1 MLSSIFAVLRNI
13 PALEGVDDSVLQRIS
28 SEGKTEK
35 HQKDEFVFQQGDPG
49 DLFYVIR
56 SGKVSVI
63 KKTEDNIEQTIAI
76 LYDDNFF
83 GEMAL
88 LSNEPRNASIKC
100 LEDCEVITFNKNDF
114 LQLLQRHNP

>member
-35 HQKDEFVFQQGDPG
+35 YQKDDFVFKQEDPG

-56 SGKVSVI
+56 SGKVNVLKKSKDNVDQSV
-63 KKTEDNIEQTIAI
+63 AI

-88 LSNEPRNASIKC
+88 LSNEPRNASIQC

-114 LQLLQRHNP
+114 LQLLQRYNP

>member
-35 HQKDEFVFQQGDPG
+35 YQKNDFVFKQGDLG

-56 SGKVSVI
+56 SGKVNVLRKS
-63 KKTEDNIEQTIAI
+63 KDNADQSIAI

-88 LSNEPRNASIKC
+88 LSNEPRNASIQC

-114 LQLLQRHNP
+114 LQLLQRYNP